1 MFQGLSDVEA
11 GLSYLNMG
19 GTPPGYI
26 TQMSNYR
33 NAVAHPEWYGY
44 RTNIRGKYMRQ
55 GEFTPLRSGLDYIP
69 FDNYPALL
77 HKGEEVVTSYEA
89 REGNKAE
96 QAMARLLESILSEI
110 KTQQTEPLTADDIGD
125 AFSKALNMRAG
136 RKITIGVN

>member
-1 MFQGLSDVEA
+1 MFQGLSDVEV

-26 TQMSNYR
+26 TQMSNYQ

-44 RTNIRGKYMRQ
+44 RKSVQGKYMRQ